1 MFGDRVFP
9 IEASGYNPPEITSMT
24 GSKHLF
30 KARISTWKGPAENH
44 IIDTD
49 RKAAGPTFTSTLISY
64 ITLLS

>member
-1 MFGDRVFP
+1 
-9 IEASGYNPPEITSMT
+9 MT